1 MQAEHEKTLA
11 ALVLALAVVCALFF
25 PDVSRAF
32 APYLL
37 PSLFFVMVFSLLP
50 FARASVTDL
59 TSPNPVVMAIVFWQ
73 QFVLP
78 AVTLAVG
85 LWIEL
90 DRQWMYFLLVT
101 VTSGSLFA
109 SPTLV
114 QLMGLHQKLAVQ
126 TVIMSTLAAPIS
138 IYVTFAILEAGHVNL
153 DLKTFAFRLVIFLIV
168 PLAILGC
175 VKMLTET
182 WSEAGKERLDGIGR
196 WGSVLALIAFCFA
209 LENEVTQAI
218 VATPDLVIDYLL
230 VASGFAFAV
239 GCVTRVVM
247 SRLGVQIAVTATL
260 LSSFRNVGLTFGL
273 VGQFAGPELAVYV
286 GVCQI
291 PMFFSPLLFEL
302 FIGKSRGQEEK
313 AGDAAPGA
321 TGTDALAAEEPTAPV
336 RPEPTAGAGGI
347 AHETAPTYSYSV
359 QASNPLPRQLDYV
372 QSGNVLVAVENQ
384 AAAEVAHAEPVAE
397 PLEVI
402 APDTDVDFNEN
413 VEREDANALI
423 KRLRAQLMEVQEQ
436 TQQVVEAVVDTRA
449 FGRHVAVF
457 LSLCFLGVAG
467 LWQVNQYFSPML
479 FNQSLI
485 EEVAEAHVG
494 GKNFGVF
501 DLNINI
507 RDLRDATIAR
517 MDRTPETVVLGASH
531 WQEGHV
537 DLMPGKDFYNS
548 HVHRDYYEDMLAVT
562 EMWVRHDRLPKEMII
577 AIRDNLLTPIEHRTD
592 FLWLPGIK
600 YYRDFAKRIGIEA
613 HPVWETLPVDTWRQ
627 LVSFPLLYSQAKR
640 QLLAPKQPHATDER
654 HFEGL
659 DTLLPG
665 GSILWSG
672 EHKRLFTQE
681 RARNEALAFAAAKR
695 NNPPMIDPKGVAH
708 LEALFE
714 FLISKGVKVTFVH
727 PPFNPVFWDAVK
739 DSPYMEGLNRVKAL
753 TRHWSA
759 TYGFPIIGGF
769 SPEKVG
775 CSADQYIDAEHSN
788 PTCLAKIFQEYSAL
802 GLNRELRGAAI
813 N

>member
-25 PDVSRAF
+25 PELSSAF

-37 PSLFFVMVFSLLP
+37 PSLFFVIVFSLLP
-50 FARASVTDL
+50 FARESVSNL
-59 TSPNPVVMAIVFWQ
+59 TRPTPVVLAIVVWQ
-73 QFVLP
+73 QFILP
-78 AVTLAVG
+78 AATLFVG

-90 DRQWMYFLLVT
+90 DRQWLIFLLVT

-114 QLMGLHQKLAVQ
+114 QLMGLQQKLAVQ

-138 IYVTFAILEAGHVNL
+138 IYVTFSILQEGHVPL
-153 DLKTFAFRLVIFLIV
+153 DLVTFAFRLAIFLVV
-168 PLAILGC
+168 PLAILIAA
-175 VKMLTET
+175 KILTST
-182 WSEAGKERLDGIGR
+182 WSEASKDKLDGIGR
-196 WGSVLALIAFCFA
+196 WGSVLALVAFCFA
-209 LENEVTQAI
+209 LEDEVTQAI
-218 VATPDLVIDYLL
+218 AKTPDLVVDYFL
-230 VASGFAFAV
+230 VATAFAFAI

-247 SRLGVQIAVTATL
+247 TRFGVHTAVTATML
-260 LSSFRNVGLTFGL
+260 ASFRNVGLTFGL

-302 FIGKSRGQEEK
+302 FVGKSRARTTK
-313 AGDAAPGA
+313 TDTT
-321 TGTDALAAEEPTAPV
+321 TGTIGEGKMVPEGQFGTSV
-336 RPEPTAGAGGI
+336 PEPRAETGGFSRGM
-347 AHETAPTYSYSV
+347 APTYSYSV
-359 QASNPLPRQLDYV
+359 QPSQTSPNQLGYV
-372 QSGNVLVAVENQ
+372 QSGNVMVAVESETIADAAPAQ
-384 AAAEVAHAEPVAE
+384 ALAE

-402 APDTDVDFNEN
+402 ASNPDVDFNAD
-413 VEREDANALI
+413 VEREDALALI
-423 KRLRAQLMEVQEQ
+423 RRLRGQLGEQ
-436 TQQVVEAVVDTRA
+436 HEKALQRDEEAGAIRA
-449 FGRHVAVF
+449 SARHVGLF
-457 LSLCFLGVAG
+457 LSLCFMAVVVI
-467 LWQVNQYFSPML
+467 WQANKYFSPML

-485 EEVAEAHVG
+485 ERVAQAHVDG
-494 GKNFGVF
+494 RNFAVF

-517 MDRTPETVVLGASH
+517 LDRTPETVVLGASH

-537 DLMPGKDFYNS
+537 ALMPGKDFYNS

-577 AIRDNLLTPIEHRTD
+577 AVRDNLLTPIEHRTD

-600 YYRDFAKRIGIEA
+600 YYRDFAARIGIEPHKA
-613 HPVWETLPVDTWRQ
+613 WETLPLDTWRQ
-627 LVSFPLLYSQAKR
+627 LVSLPLLFSQAKR
-640 QLLAPKQPHATDER
+640 RFSAPMPPHATDER
-654 HFEGL
+654 NFDGL

-681 RARNEALAFAAAKR
+681 RARTEALAFAEAKR
-695 NNPPMIDPKGVAH
+695 NDPPRIDPKGVAH

-714 FLISKGVKVTFVH
+714 FLQAKGVKVTLVH
-727 PPFNPVFWDAVK
+727 PPFNPVFWDAVQ

-769 SPEKVG
+769 APDRVG
-775 CSADQYIDAEHSN
+775 CTADMYIDAEHSS
-788 PTCLAKIFQEYSAL
+788 PDCLAKIFQQYSAL
-802 GLNRELRGAAI
+802 GLNRELRGAA
-813 N
+813 NN

>member
-1 MQAEHEKTLA
+1 
-11 ALVLALAVVCALFF
+11 
-25 PDVSRAF
+25 
-32 APYLL
+32 
-37 PSLFFVMVFSLLP
+37 MVFSLLP

-59 TSPNPVVMAIVFWQ
+59 TRPNPVVMAIVFWQ

-78 AVTLAVG
+78 AVTLGVG

-138 IYVTFAILEAGHVNL
+138 IYATFSILEAGHVNL
-153 DLKTFAFRLVIFLIV
+153 DLSTFAFRLAIFLIV
-168 PLAILGC
+168 PLAILAC
-175 VKMLTET
+175 VKMLTDK
-182 WSEAGKERLDGIGR
+182 WSEASKEKLDGVGR

-218 VATPDLVIDYLL
+218 IATPDLVIDYFL
-230 VASGFAFAV
+230 VASGFAFAI

-247 SRLGVQIAVTATL
+247 TRLGVQIAVTATL

-302 FIGKSRGQEEK
+302 FIGKGRGQEPVT
-313 AGDAAPGA
+313 DAAS
-321 TGTDALAAEEPTAPV
+321 GTAGEEALVSDERIDPV
-336 RPEPTAGAGGI
+336 RPEPLAGTGGP
-347 AHETAPTYSYSV
+347 ARETTPTYSYSV
-359 QASNPLPRQLDYV
+359 QASEVLPRQLDYV
-372 QSGNVLVAVENQ
+372 QSGNVMVAVESE
-384 AAAEVAHAEPVAE
+384 AAAEVAHAQPAAE

-402 APDTDVDFNEN
+402 APNTDVDFNES
-413 VEREDANALI
+413 VDREDAKALI
-423 KRLRAQLMEVQEQ
+423 KRLRAQLANVHDQVQ
-436 TQQVVEAVVDTRA
+436 QQVDDAGDIRA
-449 FGRHVAVF
+449 SGRHVAVF
-457 LSLCFLGVAG
+457 LSLCLLGVAG
-467 LWQVNQYFSPML
+467 IWQVNKHFSPML

-485 EEVAEAHVG
+485 EKVAQAHVG
-494 GKNFGVF
+494 GQNFGVF

-517 MDRTPETVVLGASH
+517 MDHTPETVVLGASH

-577 AIRDNLLTPIEHRTD
+577 AIRDNLFTPIEHRTD

-600 YYRDFAKRIGIEA
+600 YYRDFAKRIGIEPHA
-613 HPVWETLPVDTWRQ
+613 EWETLPIDTWRQ
-627 LVSFPLLYSQAKR
+627 LVSLPLLYSQAKR
-640 QLLAPKQPHATDER
+640 QLTASKQPHATDER
-654 HFEGL
+654 SFDGL

-672 EHKRLFTQE
+672 EHKRLFTQK
-681 RARNEALAFAAAKR
+681 RARDEALAFAEAKR
-695 NNPPMIDPKGVAH
+695 NDPPRIDPKGVAH

-714 FLISKGVKVTFVH
+714 FLIAKGVKVTLVH
-727 PPFNPVFWDAVK
+727 PPFNPVFWNAVK
-739 DSPYMEGLNRVKAL
+739 DSPYMNGLNRVKAL

-769 SPEKVG
+769 SPEHVG
-775 CSADQYIDAEHSN
+775 CTAEMYIDAEHSN
-788 PTCLAKIFQEYSAL
+788 PDCLAKIFQEYSAL

>member
-25 PDVSRAF
+25 PELSRAF

-37 PSLFFVMVFSLLP
+37 PCLFFVMVFSLLP

-59 TSPNPVVMAIVFWQ
+59 TRPNPVVMAIVLWQ

-138 IYVTFAILEAGHVNL
+138 IYATFAILEAGHVNL
-153 DLKTFAFRLVIFLIV
+153 DLTTFAFRLVIFLIV
-168 PLAILGC
+168 PLAILAC
-175 VKMLTET
+175 VKMLTDT
-182 WSEAGKERLDGIGR
+182 WSEASKEKLDGVGR

-230 VASGFAFAV
+230 VASGFALAI
-239 GCVTRVVM
+239 GCVTRIVM
-247 SRLGVQIAVTATL
+247 TRLGVQIAVTATL

-302 FIGKSRGQEEK
+302 FVSKGRPQDQVAE
-313 AGDAAPGA
+313 AAPGA
-321 TGTDALAAEEPTAPV
+321 AGENAPASGEHEGPSV
-336 RPEPTAGAGGI
+336 PEPRTDSGGFSGG
-347 AHETAPTYSYSV
+347 TAPTHSYSV
-359 QASNPLPRQLDYV
+359 QASAALPRQLEYV
-372 QSGNVLVAVENQ
+372 QSGNVMVAVENE

-402 APDTDVDFNEN
+402 APDPDVDFNES
-413 VEREDANALI
+413 VEREDAQALI
-423 KRLRAQLMEVQEQ
+423 KRLRAQLASVQENAL
-436 TQQVVEAVVDTRA
+436 QQVDELGDIRTA
-449 FGRHVAVF
+449 GRQLAVF

-467 LWQVNQYFSPML
+467 VWQVNKHFSPML
-479 FNQSLI
+479 FDQSLI
-485 EEVAEAHVG
+485 EKVAQAHVEG
-494 GKNFGVF
+494 RNFGVF

-517 MDRTPETVVLGASH
+517 MDHTPETVVLGASH

-537 DLMPGKDFYNS
+537 NLMPGKDFYNS

-600 YYRDFAKRIGIEA
+600 YYRDFAKRIGIKS
-613 HPVWETLPVDTWRQ
+613 HNVWETLPVDTWRQ
-627 LVSFPLLYSQAKR
+627 LVSLPLLYSQAKR
-640 QLLAPKQPHATDER
+640 QVTASKQPHATDER
-654 HFEGL
+654 NFDGL

-681 RARNEALAFAAAKR
+681 RARNEALAFAEAKR
-695 NNPPMIDPKGVAH
+695 NDPPRIDPKGVAH

-714 FLISKGVKVTFVH
+714 FLIAKGVKVTFVH

-769 SPEKVG
+769 SPETVG
-775 CSADQYIDAEHSN
+775 CTADMYIDAEHSN
-788 PTCLAKIFQEYSAL
+788 PDCLAKIFQQYSAL
-802 GLNRELRGAAI
+802 GLRRELRGAAI